1 MEITR
6 AAKMCDDGY
15 ADVVRAA
22 FRCDDSY
29 VEVVCAVYVSVDG
42 YAEVVRADWT
52 HFKTGNLG
60 GPAYSSHTLI
70 PCPKSNKSY
79 MTGMS

>member
-42 YAEVVRADWT
+42 YAEVVRADWPGHILLLVT
-52 HFKTGNLG
+52 WGALPSVHTPL
-60 GPAYSSHTLI
+60 SHAQI
-70 PCPKSNKSY
+70 I
-79 MTGMS
+79 